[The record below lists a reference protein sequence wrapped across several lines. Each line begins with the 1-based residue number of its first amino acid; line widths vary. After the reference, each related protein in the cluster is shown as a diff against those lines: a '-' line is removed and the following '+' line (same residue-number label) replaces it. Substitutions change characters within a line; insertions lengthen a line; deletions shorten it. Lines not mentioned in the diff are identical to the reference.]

1 MSYSRTFRLENLR
14 RRHEHAPMPEERFQ
28 YLKYLFD
35 RGTSPRQIHRTAS
48 WLLTIIEFLDLNPIS
63 AATISEIESAAIR
76 WEERVNACR
85 ATPINKE
92 AAHEFRRRAL
102 NWFRY
107 RGLLIENFKQPS
119 PYGDV
124 LPNFLMH
131 SRNTR
136 GLTAETV
143 RNSNFVVLRFLR
155 WIKGRQIALAD
166 ISIRDVERYVAD
178 MYADGYKLRTI
189 ESSCS
194 RLRSF
199 FRFTEAEGI
208 TLNTV
213 ADGIRVRTAP
223 KCSAAQ
229 RGPSW
234 RDVRRLIGACS
245 SDNPHDLRTRAILLL
260 LAVYGL
266 RSVEI
271 TSLKLNDIDWF
282 EESFFVRRAKN
293 GGVQKFP
300 LQYEVGESILKY
312 LKKGR
317 SACSC
322 RNLFVTLV
330 PPYRPITVGN
340 LFLLVRTKMKA
351 LAIDSPESG
360 PRGFRHA
367 CATQLLNKG
376 YSLPEIADFLGHHGT
391 ESVGIYA
398 KSSAF
403 AIRKVA
409 SFSLGG
415 LR

>member
-1 MSYSRTFRLENLR
+1 MSYSRTFRFENLR
-14 RRHEHAPMPEERFQ
+14 RRHQHAPMLEERFQ
-28 YLKYLFD
+28 YLKFLFD

-48 WLLTIIEFLDLNPIS
+48 RLLTIIEFLGLNPTS
-63 AATISEIESAAIR
+63 TATISEIESAAIR

-92 AAHEFRRRAL
+92 AAHEFRRGAL
-102 NWFRY
+102 NWLRY
-107 RGLLIENFKQPS
+107 RGVLIERIKHPY
-119 PYGDV
+119 PYGNV
-124 LPNFLMH
+124 LPNFLLH
-131 SRNTR
+131 IRNIE
-136 GLTAETV
+136 GLTEGTV
-143 RNSNFVVLRFLR
+143 TSSHFVVLRLLR
-155 WIKGRQIALAD
+155 WAEERQLSLPD
-166 ISIRDVERYVAD
+166 LSLNDVERYVAD
-178 MYADGYKLRTI
+178 MYADGYKPRTI

-194 RLRSF
+194 YLKSF
-199 FRFTEAEGI
+199 FRYAEAKGI
-208 TLNTV
+208 TLNTI

-223 KCSAAQ
+223 KCDAVP

-234 RDVRRLIGACS
+234 RDVRRLISACS
-245 SDNPHDLRTRAILLL
+245 GNNPKDFRTRAILLL

-266 RSVEI
+266 RSSEI
-271 TSLKLNDIDWF
+271 TNLRLNDIDWF
-282 EESFFVRRAKN
+282 EESFLVRRAKK

-317 SACSC
+317 STCSC
-322 RNLFVTLV
+322 RNLFVTLI
-330 PPYRPITVGN
+330 PPYRPISVDT
-340 LFLLVRTKMKA
+340 LFLLVHTKMKE
-351 LAIDSPESG
+351 LAIDSPQSG

-376 YSLPEIADFLGHHGT
+376 YSLPEIADFLGHHDT
-391 ESVGIYA
+391 NSVGIYA
-398 KSSAF
+398 KSSAS